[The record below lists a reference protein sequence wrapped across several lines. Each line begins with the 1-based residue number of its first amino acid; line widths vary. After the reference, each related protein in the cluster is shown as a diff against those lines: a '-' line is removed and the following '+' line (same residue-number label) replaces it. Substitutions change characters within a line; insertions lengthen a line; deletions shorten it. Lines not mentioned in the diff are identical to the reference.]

1 MPRAP
6 IRYLCGL
13 WAAALLLAPAA
24 LRAEMPRAQV
34 PVNPLRPAAVT
45 RMVPLDPWDDGG
57 QPAVQPIA
65 VQENL
70 PPPEPRSIVP
80 PQLGQSAIGNGS
92 YFDPPGAGPAGD
104 DSIGHDSLVQPWF
117 THTDPNDPYRH
128 IGLGRPLI
136 GTSWLNRP
144 WFVGGFLGGLLAD
157 DLISGEIESNNSFF
171 LGGRVG
177 WDFDHY
183 WGMEGRYAYSHPQ
196 LTGGDGVSLS
206 DRSRD
211 YFIDMSLAY
220 YPWGDSQW
228 RPFVTWGFGLQ
239 TFRFH
244 DRDDRQI
251 SQSLLSMPIGI
262 GLKFYHSPW
271 HTLRLDLYDNIAF
284 GDGRLSSMQNFTLA
298 AGVEFRFGGR
308 PTSYFPWHGGTA
320 MW

>member
-6 IRYLCGL
+6 VRFLCGL
-13 WAAALLLAPAA
+13 LAAAWLLAPGAA
-24 LRAEMPRAQV
+24 RAQM
-34 PVNPLRPAAVT
+34 PVNPLRPAASAASAA
-45 RMVPLDPWDDGG
+45 PIDPWAEPDS
-57 QPAVQPIA
+57 AHIQPIA

-70 PPPEPRSIVP
+70 PSPEPPSIVP
-80 PQLGQSAIGNGS
+80 PHLGQPTGPEQIG
-92 YFDPPGAGPAGD
+92 PGMH
-104 DSIGHDSLVQPWF
+104 GHDSLVQPWF

-157 DLISGEIESNNSFF
+157 DLISGEVESNNSFF

-183 WGMEGRYAYSHPQ
+183 WGMEGRYAFSRPQ
-196 LTGGDGVSLS
+196 ITDGEGNSLP

-228 RPFVTWGFGLQ
+228 RPFVSWGFGLQ
-239 TFRFH
+239 TFRF
-244 DRDDRQI
+244 RDDSNEQV
-251 SQSLLSMPIGI
+251 SQSLLSMPIGV

-284 GDGRLSSMQNFTLA
+284 GDGRLGTMQNFTLA

-308 PTSYFPWHGGTA
+308 PTSYFPWHGSTSL
-320 MW
+320 W